1 MPEPAL
7 SDPPAIRWAGGPVR
21 DRVRRWWAPDGAEP
35 FDRALTLALAPAEL
49 LYRGA
54 IGVRNAGYRSGI
66 LTSCTPAVPTIS
78 VGNLQ
83 IGGTGKTPI
92 TAWLVEQLQ
101 RLGARPAILHGGYGS
116 DEPELHRRLNPD
128 AGVFVGR
135 DRCSCAE
142 SAVRA
147 GASVL
152 VLDDAFQHRRIRRD
166 IDLVLVSAE
175 GWEAEP
181 RLLPRGAWRET
192 PFAIRRAAAVGITRK
207 TASADR
213 SKQVASAVHGFAPDA
228 ESLRFWL
235 RPGPWYRYDA
245 FADGRYRGSA
255 HVGAG
260 GRPSHPPEPVFAVAG
275 IAEPHLFLDNVRD
288 TGVDVA
294 GAIFYPDHHDYAEN
308 DIEEIVESS
317 NGMAVVTT
325 AKDGVKLSRLAAR
338 HELWILGQSVV
349 LEDGRPALTKLLRAV
364 VQ

>member
-1 MPEPAL
+1 M
-7 SDPPAIRWAGGPVR
+7 SDPPSIRWAGGPVR
-21 DRVRRWWAPDGAEP
+21 AGVRRWWAPDAAGP
-35 FDRALTLALAPAEL
+35 FDRALTFALAPAEL

-66 LTSCTPAVPTIS
+66 LSSCTPAVPTIS

-135 DRCSCAE
+135 DRCSCAD

-152 VLDDAFQHRRIRRD
+152 VLDDGFQHRRLRRD

-175 GWEAEP
+175 GWAAEP
-181 RLLPRGAWRET
+181 QLLPRGPWRET
-192 PFAIRRAAAVGITRK
+192 PFAIRRADAVGITRK

-213 SKQVASAVHGFAPDA
+213 SKQVASAVREFAPDA
-228 ESLRFWL
+228 ERMRFWL
-235 RPGPWYRYDA
+235 RPGPWYRHDA
-245 FADGRYRGSA
+245 FADAGYRGSPD
-255 HVGAG
+255 AG
-260 GRPSHPPEPVFAVAG
+260 TGERDSRPPAPVFAVAG
-275 IAEPHLFLDNVRD
+275 IAEPHLFLDNVRH
-288 TGVDVA
+288 TGVNVA
-294 GAIFYPDHHDYAEN
+294 GAIFYPDHHDYAGS
-308 DIEEIVESS
+308 DIEDIVESS
-317 NGMAVVTT
+317 SGMPVVTT
-325 AKDGVKLSRLAAR
+325 AKDAVKLSRLAAR

-349 LEDGRPALTKLLRAV
+349 LEDGSPGLTKMLRAV